1 MKNDHADDFADAILK
16 EEDVDD
22 ETQDMSS
29 ERLMRKRVR
38 GTETTELSDYEDS
51 DEDFEE

>member
-16 EEDVDD
+16 EDADD

-29 ERLMRKRVR
+29 ERLLSRRVR
-38 GTETTELSDYEDS
+38 GTETTERTDDENS
-51 DEDFEE
+51 DEDRDD